1 LFTSGVESSLP
12 YAALRAK
19 FNSSVEISLGRNG
32 EEMVKKIY
40 VGNLPF
46 SATENEIRDLF
57 AQQGTVESVK
67 LITDRETGRAR
78 GFGFVEMDDAGAAA
92 AIQSLNGTDLGGRRL
107 VVNEARDR
115 EGGGGGGRDRRF

>member
-1 LFTSGVESSLP
+1 
-12 YAALRAK
+12 
-19 FNSSVEISLGRNG
+19 
-32 EEMVKKIY
+32 MVKKIY

-78 GFGFVEMDDAGAAA
+78 GFGFVEMDDEGAAA
-92 AIQSLNGTDLGGRRL
+92 AIQSLNGADLGGRRL

-115 EGGGGGGRDRRF
+115 EGGGGGSGGGGGRDRRSY